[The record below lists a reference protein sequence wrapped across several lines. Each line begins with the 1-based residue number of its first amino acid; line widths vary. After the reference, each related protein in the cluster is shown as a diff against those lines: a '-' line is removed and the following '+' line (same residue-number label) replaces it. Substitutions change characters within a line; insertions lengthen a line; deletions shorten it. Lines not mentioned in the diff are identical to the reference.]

1 MTTFFYKGRS
11 PDGRVAEVEVRGS
24 KIRRVVF
31 AAESKWSDGAELP
44 YLLPVLVDLQH
55 NGALGAYYG
64 DIPEMG
70 LEKLRQIASH
80 LRRKGVGRCL
90 LTMITQKRAE
100 LTRLA
105 SFLGDVLETEREL
118 ASLFFGIFHEGVYI
132 SPKDGW
138 RGAHASDWIA
148 HPDWE
153 QLRELDELTGGRVK
167 LVNVAPEEP
176 GGLDFIERAVAAGK
190 IVSLGHCCPSAEVVD
205 EAIGLGATM
214 VTHFGNGA
222 ASQIHRFENPLW
234 TFLDREELT
243 LGLICDGFHLPG
255 EIVRIAMK
263 CKGRKN
269 CLPVSDASGCS
280 GLLPGTY
287 EIVGGRRIKITPSG
301 RVHMAADPQILA
313 GGWFQQDRSVEF
325 LVRECGFTFLEA
337 WEQCSRVPAQA
348 IGIRLPEL
356 AVGEEAS
363 FVMARWDDGLVI
375 ERAVHGG
382 IEEPVSP
389 DNEDR
394 LSELSLEF
402 SCHPPLAEA
411 LGA

>member
-1 MTTFFYKGRS
+1 MTTFFYKGRT

-31 AAESKWSDGAELP
+31 ATESQRSDGAKLP

-70 LEKLRQIASH
+70 LGKLHQIASH

-90 LTMITQKRAE
+90 LTMITQKRTE
-100 LTRLA
+100 LNRLA
-105 SFLGDVLETEREL
+105 AFLGDVLETDREL
-118 ASLFFGIFHEGVYI
+118 ARLFFGIFHEGVFI

-138 RGAHASDWIA
+138 RGAHSSNWIEL
-148 HPDWE
+148 PDWE
-153 QLRELDELTGGRVK
+153 RLKEIDELTGGRIK

-176 GGLDFIERAVAAGK
+176 GGLEFIEKAVAAGK
-190 IVSLGHCCPSAEVVD
+190 MISLGHCCPSAEVVD
-205 EAIGLGATM
+205 EAISLGATM

-255 EIVRIAMK
+255 AIVRIAMK

-280 GLLPGTY
+280 GLRPGAY
-287 EIVGGRRIKITPSG
+287 EIVGGRRIEITSAG
-301 RVHMAADPQILA
+301 RVHMAADPEILA

-325 LVRECGFTFLEA
+325 LVKECGFTFLEA
-337 WEQCSRVPAQA
+337 WDQCSRLPAQA

-356 AVGEEAS
+356 AEGEEAS

-389 DNEDR
+389 DRDDH
-394 LSELSLEF
+394 LSKLDSEF
-402 SCHPPLAEA
+402 FGATPLVEA